1 MENSRSDSYRS
12 IAQAGKGAMLGIVPL
27 YEPTKAEDVTADIL
41 LIHGLT
47 GHAINTRSH
56 GGICW
61 PRDLLP
67 QALKIP
73 TRVLSFGYD
82 AGRYGDANLDIEDAA
97 LQLISELERVRP
109 VKERTRPL
117 IAVAY
122 SLGGI
127 VLKKALITCNNKP
140 SLRHILAALSGIVFL
155 AAPHRGSALA
165 DVAARLVGQLSIGLP
180 QKFIGTLKK
189 NSPELE
195 SIANDFRQ
203 IADQRSLPIVS
214 FYELLPV
221 RGRLICFSDVVVY
234 KESALLNIP
243 SEHALGVHANH
254 REICRYQNADEPIF
268 REVTARLQQLI
279 DTGPLHSNARVFLPW
294 DVTPHFT
301 GRRDYIQRIHKAF
314 LGSEGRQI
322 VVIHG
327 DGGMGKTEVALKYA
341 RENEHRYDYVF
352 FANSTNIQSLESDF
366 IDLHGKLGFP
376 PNNARA
382 VDDIKQLL
390 RLERCW
396 LMVLDNDNDW
406 LALNQFGFPETGHG
420 HIIITCRSREHTSD
434 PRITKAI
441 AMNPLKPID
450 AMELL
455 FSRAGVDVKERL
467 GWEAKAKNVIKF
479 TGCQP
484 LAVDSAAAY
493 ILCNSITVDEYLNAL
508 KGRKVSRRLLSYR
521 PKASKYQTSVES
533 IIQITL
539 DEVKKSPDAFRLL
552 NILVWL
558 DRTKTTVSFLKR
570 AVSPQPRWG
579 PDGQVEMRDPKS
591 SYVPSDLVNLIKGPS
606 FYLALKELKSYS
618 LIASDEVF
626 EGGES
631 LSSKDSIILH
641 PLTYLYIRGVLTP
654 DEMIQNAI
662 HALSLV
668 VHAYPVVQAGLDGS
682 PPRMVFP
689 QVYQCSLNSE
699 YLAEENLNFI
709 EAVQRVKCR
718 RESERSFA
726 EITAEMFL
734 EAARGYGEGSGHL
747 DGTLLKWIKILIL
760 PSERAGLQARL
771 WCTRLPLEFYSQG
784 KFTDGCEA
792 AAKFLHDADFSP
804 SGKITN
810 NDNAQAGFLR
820 HLSVEYLIREEHLS
834 VREIWEKRAK
844 YIETWKPLDQY
855 NPSELERYAQGMGV
869 RMRGKLAKDFGQ
881 FKDAY
886 YSLKLFIEQY
896 AKHGSR
902 EEGWAIGDFGQVV
915 LELEGTGENFDT
927 LLDLTTNGIK
937 CGDDQFTPRP
947 NARPCEII
955 SRVYTQAIESRML
968 SRGNSS
974 QQDREN
980 ICESDTMF
988 LEINRAVSI
997 LREGIIHPE
1006 RYKDAEQE
1014 LLGLKVRFENMQ
1026 AMGTL
1031 WHDDQTRHFSVL
1043 AYLAQI
1049 SHLQQDWEKAQSR
1062 WVETIDYGQL
1072 SVKEWKGDHYYIE
1085 VAKYSL
1091 ADVQLRAGGDQN
1103 AIIPKLDGTT
1113 RRLDAEKVT
1122 WNLGL
1127 GTFWLDHV
1135 RESITLIMNSKGAII
1150 REA

>member
-47 GHAINTRSH
+47 GHAINTWSH

-109 VKERTRPL
+109 V
-117 IAVAY
+117 
-122 SLGGI
+122 
-127 VLKKALITCNNKP
+127 KALITCNNKP

-203 IADQRSLPIVS
+203 IADQRGLPIVS
-214 FYELLPV
+214 FYELLP
-221 RGRLICFSDVVVY
+221 VVY

-301 GRRDYIQRIHKAF
+301 GRRDYIQRIHKVF

-341 RENEHRYDYVF
+341 RENEHRYNYVF

-406 LALNQFGFPETGHG
+406 LALSQFGFPETGHG

-441 AMNPLKPID
+441 VMNPLKPID

-467 GWEAKAKNVIKF
+467 SWEAKAKNVIKF

-521 PKASKYQTSVES
+521 PKTSKYQTSVES
-533 IIQITL
+533 II
-539 DEVKKSPDAFRLL
+539 
-552 NILVWL
+552 
-558 DRTKTTVSFLKR
+558 
-570 AVSPQPRWG
+570 QPRWG

-618 LIASDEVF
+618 LIASDEIF

-641 PLTYLYIRGVLTP
+641 PLTYLYIREVLTP

-709 EAVQRVKCR
+709 EAVQRVKYR

-820 HLSVEYLIREEHLS
+820 HLSVEYLVREEHLS

-947 NARPCEII
+947 SARPCEII

-1049 SHLQQDWEKAQSR
+1049 SHLQQDWEEAQSR

-1072 SVKEWKGDHYYIE
+1072 FVKEWKGDHYYIE